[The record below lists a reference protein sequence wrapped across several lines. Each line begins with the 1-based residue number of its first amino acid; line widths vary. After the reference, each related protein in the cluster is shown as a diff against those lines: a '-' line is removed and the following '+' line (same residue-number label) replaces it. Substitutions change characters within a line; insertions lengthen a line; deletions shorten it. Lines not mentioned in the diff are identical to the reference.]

1 MAKFYNNRVKT
12 GKLAGSVFAIRNGE
26 TIERAYQPIVANP
39 STPAQVAS
47 RARLKLMSQLSA
59 LMAMAVGF
67 AREKTVSPRNIFV
80 KRNYAASS
88 YDTVNS
94 QAVINYNAI
103 TLAPATLTLS
113 ALEFTQAGGTL
124 NGGLASGD
132 ATLDGVVYLILD
144 READGTMRVASMQ
157 NVTTPGADN
166 KFIID
171 QITLVTSERGEI
183 FAYGYRFLDDNARAR
198 YANLVGDLTAA
209 NVGVAISYLR
219 GNVAYTD
226 TKHVSTQPA

>member
-39 STPAQVAS
+39 SSPAQIAA
-47 RARLKLMSQLSA
+47 RARLKLMSQLSS
-59 LMAMAVGF
+59 LMTMAVGF
-67 AREKTVSPRNIFV
+67 SREKNVSPRNIFV
-80 KRNYAASS
+80 KRNYAATS
-88 YDTVNS
+88 YDKDNS

-103 TLAPATLTLS
+103 TLAPATLSLS
-113 ALEFTQAGGTL
+113 NLQFTQAGGTL
-124 NGGLASGD
+124 IGGLATGD

-144 READGTMRVASMQ
+144 REQNGTLRVASMQ
-157 NVTTPGADN
+157 NVTTPGAEN

-171 QITLVTSERGEI
+171 EIAFLSSEKGEV

-219 GNVAYTD
+219 GNVAYTE
-226 TKHVSTQPA
+226 TKHSSTQPA